1 MDFRFDDTDSDDHEA
16 ELSRIFAEGLEPR
29 KDVFFSLVTGRSSAL
44 FAPARFSLSDHD
56 DETWQAKVLRD
67 FPLGFEDDAFYN
79 SETDGEWDFCDEYLD
94 FRRLRQVLFV
104 RDDVF
109 PGILSDAL
117 FRLRRSSSIGRL
129 ACSRHRP

>member
-1 MDFRFDDTDSDDHEA
+1 M
-16 ELSRIFAEGLEPR
+16 
-29 KDVFFSLVTGRSSAL
+29 TGRSSAL
-44 FAPARFSLSDHD
+44 FAPALFSLSDYD
-56 DETWQAKVLRD
+56 DETWQAKVFHD

-79 SETDGEWDFCDEYLD
+79 SETDGEWDFCDENLD
-94 FRRLRQVLFV
+94 FRNSARFLLFET
-104 RDDVF
+104 DVF